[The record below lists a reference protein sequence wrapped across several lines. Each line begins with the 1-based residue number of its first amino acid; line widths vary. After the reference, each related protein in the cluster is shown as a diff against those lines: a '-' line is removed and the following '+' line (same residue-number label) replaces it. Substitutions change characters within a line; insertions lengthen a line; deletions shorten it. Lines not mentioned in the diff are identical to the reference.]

1 MTSEQT
7 DEKEVQEPRPQARA
21 FNPLVNYVYY
31 LMVVAVAF
39 ALQWM
44 FGYLVVIALMMYFV
58 IVLVRETRHIV
69 RTYEYSF
76 ARKAAIIN
84 LVYSLTF
91 FFILAI
97 NGTTISQGYGAVI
110 WADFADLTSWTPL
123 FIMGGV
129 FGVANLKR
137 MYGPV

>member
-1 MTSEQT
+1 MTSEENVET
-7 DEKEVQEPRPQARA
+7 NEKESRPEARP

-39 ALQWM
+39 ALQWL

-58 IVLVRETRHIV
+58 VVLVRETRHIV
-69 RTYEYSF
+69 KTYDYSF

-91 FFILAI
+91 FIILAI
-97 NGTTISQGYGAVI
+97 NGTTIAQGYGAVI
-110 WADFADLTSWTPL
+110 WPDFADLTSWTPL

-137 MYGPV
+137 MYGPA